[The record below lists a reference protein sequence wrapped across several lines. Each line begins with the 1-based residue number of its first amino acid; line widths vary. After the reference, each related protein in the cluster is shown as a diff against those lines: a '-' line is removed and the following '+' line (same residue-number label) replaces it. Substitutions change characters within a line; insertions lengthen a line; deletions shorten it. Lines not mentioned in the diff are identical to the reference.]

1 MLADGG
7 EGLVGRLE
15 GQGEV
20 IAGHG
25 GGHEPVVPGVQVG
38 TTAQGLRDEHAG
50 QLVVLIPGEGEV
62 GHHRRAGVVDGQ
74 VPRPGL
80 VQDPVAQLAA
90 HPVHGLDG
98 VFVLQGLDG
107 GNGGGHRDGGEPE

>member
-15 GQGEV
+15 RQGEV
-20 IAGHG
+20 VPGHG

-38 TTAQGLRDEHAG
+38 AAAQGLRGEHAG
-50 QLVVLIPGEGEV
+50 QRVVLIPGEGEV

-80 VQDPVAQLAA
+80 VDDPVA
-90 HPVHGLDG
+90 
-98 VFVLQGLDG
+98 
-107 GNGGGHRDGGEPE
+107 